1 MNMLGLRCPD
11 VESFLSCR
19 VKMDK
24 YPRAQNGS
32 FEFKVVSMRAEMRIC
47 APIRL
52 SEVFF
57 PSVAFE
63 IVPMFA

>member
-1 MNMLGLRCPD
+1 MSLLGLRCPD

-24 YPRAQNGS
+24 YPLVQNGS
-32 FEFKVVSMRAEMRIC
+32 VQFKMVSMRTEMRIC

-52 SEVFF
+52 SEPF
-57 PSVAFE
+57 S
-63 IVPMFA
+63 